1 MKDLYNFINKEL
13 ERKYF
18 DIYMILC
25 ELCKYEN
32 IISFSFKNNIFTV
45 QVNENDYYRIN
56 LNEEVKD
63 GKVRS

>member
-32 IISFSFKNNIFTV
+32 IISFTYKDNYFTV
-45 QVNENDYYRIN
+45 QVSEKDYYRIK
-56 LNEEVKD
+56 LDEEVKD

>member
-32 IISFSFKNNIFTV
+32 IISFSYKDKYFTV
-45 QVNENDYYRIN
+45 QVNENDYYRI
-56 LNEEVKD
+56 KID
-63 GKVRS
+63 